1 MAVVF
6 SPSSCLIL
14 TNGGIY
20 TNFVKISN
28 IDERYCVQLLNLS
41 SIAFIHAM
49 SMAPAFLVFLS
60 SLLVCIVGSSTTS
73 SHAYIEVLPDE
84 DPQTAKYDQIF
95 LCPYDSIPCDL
106 EPWPA
111 EPITIDGSACM
122 DRQELGLYHN
132 QETALECYSQI
143 TDDVTRVMDQLEM
156 PVFLVSGSLLGWYRH
171 NQSQIPW
178 AEDADVGLMR
188 DDCDASFRRYGGDF
202 DNILDLLKAKMGPG
216 YRIAAHLPG
225 NGTDLPSNS
234 FTGCNTDVFYAQTD
248 YKGQTCHVD
257 VWVLSQ
263 QDKWSADLN
272 QKCKCPDS
280 VPFPRV
286 CRWPNACNTVSDLVP
301 STWSTQKGGNF
312 TAQVMVPNKPRNVL
326 LNEYGNTGFYNMK
339 RIPLNHNFR
348 NFTLVIGNA
357 VDDLHMTTFPP
368 ILWDEPGNPLFRS
381 IFGSAIRERAFIEI
395 CIGVL
400 SSSTLVL
407 CCVMAYCIIKRNR
420 DHHVAYTS
428 LEVEAS
434 VPAVVHGVEGTL
446 V

>member
-1 MAVVF
+1 MASTSSSDDVAVHNTVV
-6 SPSSCLIL
+6 SPEMETNSDTTTDDDGGRRRNRDPPIVTLSRHLIADYNDESYNAAAATVTKGHGLGRQPSLWLDLSDMWQEATHVVGGLVQQAKGFQLPESC
-14 TNGGIY
+14 
-20 TNFVKISN
+20 
-28 IDERYCVQLLNLS
+28 RYNTYHVPTPRA
-41 SIAFIHAM
+41 I
-49 SMAPAFLVFLS
+49 
-60 SLLVCIVGSSTTS
+60 S

-95 LCPYDSIPCDL
+95 LCPYDSIPSDL
-106 EPWPA
+106 GPWPA

-132 QETALECYSQI
+132 QETSLECYSQI

-234 FTGCNTDVFYAQTD
+234 FTGCNTDVFYAQID
-248 YKGQTCHVD
+248 YKGHTCHVD

-263 QDKWSADLN
+263 QDKWSADFN

-301 STWSTQKGGNF
+301 STWSTQRGSMGR
-312 TAQVMVPNKPRNVL
+312 TKP
-326 LNEYGNTGFYNMK
+326 M
-339 RIPLNHNFR
+339 I
-348 NFTLVIGNA
+348 
-357 VDDLHMTTFPP
+357 
-368 ILWDEPGNPLFRS
+368 S
-381 IFGSAIRERAFIEI
+381 
-395 CIGVL
+395 
-400 SSSTLVL
+400 
-407 CCVMAYCIIKRNR
+407 
-420 DHHVAYTS
+420 
-428 LEVEAS
+428 
-434 VPAVVHGVEGTL
+434 PAC
-446 V
+446 